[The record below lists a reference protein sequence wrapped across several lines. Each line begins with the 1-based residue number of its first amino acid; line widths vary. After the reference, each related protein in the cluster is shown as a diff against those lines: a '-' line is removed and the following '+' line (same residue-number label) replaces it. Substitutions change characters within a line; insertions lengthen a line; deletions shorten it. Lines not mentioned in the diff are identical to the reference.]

1 MKKRILALLTCMALM
16 LGMFPATAMAA
27 QKTIK
32 EVKVSNITEPV
43 KGATPDTT
51 VSVATYPTSGSS
63 EAYTE
68 ASVSGTTVT
77 WYEISG
83 KDKDHVTKADL
94 TETNTMTATDAFK
107 LGKTYACEI
116 KVQIDDSSFIVA
128 SDVSGKVNN
137 ATSYSM
143 NTSDTEGSTEVLIC
157 QDGGAT
163 AVLYAVYELP
173 AVTNVKVTTS
183 LPCDN
188 IGIVPMAPYSVTFT
202 GNASTSGTN
211 YFAWYE
217 LTEEQYKAGTRTT
230 DKPMNLDDVKGDK
243 FESDK
248 YYSLVII
255 FVANSDSV
263 ISDDIT
269 ATVTGTTDT
278 AFTIQDNKKSAELT
292 AVYAPSAVYKVDVS
306 VTDPKIGATADYKPT
321 AKITTKGTA
330 SLAGAYWYKVAED
343 KDYNDRSN
351 WVEMEKNEKFE
362 KGYYYI
368 FSALYTANNG
378 YVMNKAATATVNNG
392 KENSDLTKLQM
403 ESMADFD
410 TEKLLVVTA
419 LFDPLKD
426 EPVTPADKSDSASP
440 KTGDS
445 DSDLL
450 GLWALL
456 AIASLGAVGTVG
468 YRRKQER

>member
-32 EVKVSNITEPV
+32 EVKVSDVTEPV
-43 KGATPDTT
+43 KGATPDTA
-51 VSVATYPTSGSS
+51 VSVATYSSSGS
-63 EAYTE
+63 EAYTD
-68 ASVSGTTVT
+68 SIKTDGVTVT

-94 TETNTMTATDAFK
+94 TETSKMTATDVFK

-116 KVQIDDSSFIVA
+116 KVQVEDASYIVA

-143 NTSDTEGSTEVLIC
+143 NTSDTDGTAVPIC

-188 IGIVPMAPYSVTFT
+188 IGIVPMAPYKVSFT
-202 GNASTSGTN
+202 GNASTSGDN

-217 LTEEQYKAGTRTT
+217 LTEAQYKDGIRTT
-230 DKPMNLDDVKGDK
+230 GTPMNLDDVKGDK
-243 FESDK
+243 FKSGY
-248 YYSLVII
+248 YYSLVIN
-255 FVANSDSV
+255 FVANGDSV

-278 AFTIQDNKKSAELT
+278 AFTIQEDKKSAVLT

-368 FSALYTANNG
+368 FSALYTANNS

-456 AIASLGAVGTVG
+456 AIASLGALGIAG
-468 YRRKQER
+468 YRKKQER

>member
-27 QKTIK
+27 QKQIK
-32 EVKVSNITEPV
+32 EIKISDITAPV
-43 KGATPDTT
+43 KDANPDTT
-51 VSVATYPTSGSS
+51 ASVATYASSGS
-63 EAYTE
+63 EAYTRD
-68 ASVSGTTVT
+68 SVSGTTVT

-94 TETNTMTATDAFK
+94 TDTSKMNSTDVFK

-116 KVQIDDSSFIVA
+116 KVQIESGSFIVA

-143 NTSDTEGSTEVLIC
+143 NTSDTDGTAVPIC

-173 AVTNVKVTTS
+173 AVTNVNVTTS
-183 LPCDN
+183 LPCKN
-188 IGIVPMAPYSVTFT
+188 INIVPTEPYSVTFT
-202 GNASTSGTN
+202 KAGSASVSGN
-211 YFAWYE
+211 YYAWYE
-217 LTEEQYKAGTRTT
+217 LTEEQYKAGQRTT
-230 DKPMNLDDVKGDK
+230 NKPMSLDDRTGDK
-243 FESDK
+243 FKSGY
-248 YYSLVII
+248 YYSLAITI
-255 FVANSDSV
+255 AANSGYT

-269 ATVTGTTDT
+269 ATVNGTTDT
-278 AFTIQDNKKSAELT
+278 RFTIAQDKKTAVLT
-292 AVYAPSAVYKVDVS
+292 AVYAPSAVYNVDVS

-330 SLAGAYWYKVAED
+330 SLAGAYWYKVPVD
-343 KDYNDRSN
+343 KNYKNRSN
-351 WVEMEKNEKFE
+351 WVEMKENEKFE

-368 FSALYTANNG
+368 FSALYSANND
-378 YVMNKAATATVNNG
+378 YVVSNAATATVNDG

-403 ESMADFD
+403 ESITDFD

-445 DSDLL
+445 DSDML

-456 AIASLGAVGTVG
+456 AIASLGAVGAVG

>member
-16 LGMFPATAMAA
+16 LGMFPATAMAD
-27 QKTIK
+27 QQSIK
-32 EVKVSNITEPV
+32 RIDVTDITEPV
-43 KGATPDTT
+43 KGANPDTT
-51 VSVATYPTSGSS
+51 VSVATYASSDS
-63 EAYTE
+63 EAYKDSIKTDG
-68 ASVSGTTVT
+68 VTVT

-94 TETNTMTATDAFK
+94 TDTSKMTASDVFK

-143 NTSDTEGSTEVLIC
+143 NTSTTDGTEVPIC
-157 QDGGAT
+157 QDEGKT

-202 GNASTSGTN
+202 GNASTSGDN

-217 LTEEQYKAGTRTT
+217 LTEAQYKAGTRTT
-230 DKPMNLDDVKGDK
+230 GTPMSLDDRTGDK
-243 FESDK
+243 FKSGK
-248 YYSLVII
+248 YYSLVIN
-255 FVANSDSV
+255 FVANGDSV

-278 AFTIQDNKKSAELT
+278 AFTIQEDKKSAVLT

-351 WVEMEKNEKFE
+351 WIEMEKNEKFE

-368 FSALYTANNG
+368 FSALYSANSG

-403 ESMADFD
+403 EGITGFD

-450 GLWALL
+450 GLWTLL
-456 AIASLGAVGTVG
+456 AIASLGAVRTVG
-468 YRRKQER
+468 YRRKKER